1 MWPKDGVS
9 PKIERMAVEIIPV
22 PLDPEAAKAYK
33 AEPEEAKKKMQAL
46 VSLWLR
52 DLASADPSKLKALMS
67 ELSRKARARGL
78 TTELLDSL
86 LKEA

>member
-1 MWPKDGVS
+1 
-9 PKIERMAVEIIPV
+9 MAIQRITI

-33 AEPEEAKKKMQAL
+33 AAPEEAKKKMQAL

-52 DLASADPSKLKALMS
+52 DLATADPSKLKALMS
-67 ELSRKARARGL
+67 EISRKARARGL
-78 TTELLDSL
+78 TAQLLESL

>member
-1 MWPKDGVS
+1 
-9 PKIERMAVEIIPV
+9 MACMRAEIIPV

-33 AEPEEAKKKMQAL
+33 AASEEAKKKMQAL

-52 DLASADPSKLKALMS
+52 HLATADPSRLKALMS
-67 ELSRKARARGL
+67 AVSRKARARGL
-78 TTELLDSL
+78 TPEVLDSL